1 MISSAINSDQMEGKH
16 DVILL
21 TWADLAKKQN
31 QQYNLQNLLC
41 LSQLMR
47 WQMFENSSFQHFSSY

>member
-31 QQYNLQNLLC
+31 QQYNSQNLLC
-41 LSQLMR
+41 LSQ
-47 WQMFENSSFQHFSSY
+47 